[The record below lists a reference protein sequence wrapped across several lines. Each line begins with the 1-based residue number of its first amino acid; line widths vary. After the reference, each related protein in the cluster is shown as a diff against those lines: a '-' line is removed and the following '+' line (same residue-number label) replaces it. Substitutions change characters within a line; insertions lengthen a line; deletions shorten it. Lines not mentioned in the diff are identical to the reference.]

1 MAKFVEDGNKNLK
14 ACAKP
19 LAKLMK
25 LMLGDDIE
33 GMAEGT
39 QALPALATRRHRQSS
54 SASRRSPRWQATQ
67 ATRMSE

>member
-1 MAKFVEDGNKNLK
+1 MAKFVEDGSKNLK

-39 QALPALATRRHRQSS
+39 QALPALATR
-54 SASRRSPRWQATQ
+54 
-67 ATRMSE
+67 